1 MEHLNDVSSQNIDKN
16 SAKKSPNK
24 FKSSVMHSNSMVH
37 LTSHL
42 GPVLGPV
49 QGGDIH
55 IPNDINALDISV
67 KKLQNKAK
75 AEFFNYELTNK
86 KQKAR

>member
-1 MEHLNDVSSQNIDKN
+1 
-16 SAKKSPNK
+16 
-24 FKSSVMHSNSMVH
+24 MVH

-49 QGGDIH
+49 QGGDLR
-55 IPNDINALDISV
+55 IPNDIEALDISV

-86 KQKAR
+86 KN